1 MTVPATPRP
10 NRSTG
15 APWQSGRRLW
25 GWSIPTW
32 LPSSKTMPIYYES
45 WAAQNKRRLWK
56 RAPGRSEPELLLIR
70 PLAKLPLPLVG
81 KGEGEGKGLNFIR
94 NTRTPPRTLQ
104 MHVSRPDTLP
114 SLQSHVT
121 ARFRPVGRRAVRWP
135 RVYQGG
141 RRPLVSLLAT
151 ARPASRPS
159 ATLEE
164 PCTWFVPRNFLKKAK
179 ALPPLIETESFGC
192 FLWMVN

>member
-1 MTVPATPRP
+1 MLNSLPDLSASGCSPMLSSVQNSSKTGSSSFMRPYDCSIRLGITCMTVPATPKP
-10 NRSTG
+10 SRSTG
-15 APWQSGRRLW
+15 APWRSGRRLW

-81 KGEGEGKGLNFIR
+81 KGEGEGKDLNFIR

-104 MHVSRPDTLP
+104 MHVSRPDNHLAG
-114 SLQSHVT
+114 SSIERSSRYHQS
-121 ARFRPVGRRAVRWP
+121 W
-135 RVYQGG
+135 
-141 RRPLVSLLAT
+141 
-151 ARPASRPS
+151 
-159 ATLEE
+159 
-164 PCTWFVPRNFLKKAK
+164 
-179 ALPPLIETESFGC
+179 
-192 FLWMVN
+192 